1 VIEPSGDARVRAVF
15 FDVDGVLIDSLG
27 DHLRFYADEVAKFG
41 LPLVVPT
48 IDEFRRIV
56 AAGLPV
62 SPMVAFFAAAGFP
75 PEYAARAAEDY
86 EATFRER
93 YHPSAYPGVDAMLA
107 RLRAAGLTLGLVT
120 SNTRAN
126 IVAALGDAVGFFDP
140 QCTFFFD
147 SFAPPATKAWCLGE
161 GARRLGVEAGACIY
175 VGDQPDDVRA
185 GAQAGCRFVGVA
197 YGWGIAS
204 ANEGF
209 PVARSV
215 AALQNILLL
224 ATPP

>member
-1 VIEPSGDARVRAVF
+1 MIDPSSDAGARAVF

-41 LPLVVPT
+41 LALNVPT
-48 IDEFRRIV
+48 VDEFRRIV
-56 AAGLPV
+56 AAGFPV
-62 SPMVAFFAAAGFP
+62 SPMVEFFTAAGFP
-75 PEYAARAAEDY
+75 PAYAVRAAEDY

-107 RLRAAGLTLGLVT
+107 QLRGAGLTLGLVT

-126 IVAALGDAVGFFDP
+126 IVAALADAARFFDP
-140 QCTFFFD
+140 DCTFFLD

-161 GARRLGVEAGACIY
+161 GARRLGAPPGDCIY

-185 GAQAGCRFVGVA
+185 CAQAGCRFVGVA

-204 ANEGF
+204 ADAGF

-215 AALQNILLL
+215 AALQNILLP
-224 ATPP
+224 ATPS